1 MLHTVHTVEN
11 ACNNVLT
18 KQGRIQGGPG
28 GQKPTPSFGG
38 TPKLYQEGKNV
49 ECMHVNGPHFS
60 TSDVHPPYQ
69 NPVFTPVERLSR
81 FGETSKFPQPSMS
94 IIPSVGPSSFWCKW
108 LFVTWQIHL
117 EWSLPTPRWWLLSFV
132 ILRNCWGNLTSPPF
146 SNLHW
151 IT

>member
-1 MLHTVHTVEN
+1 MIN

-38 TPKLYQEGKNV
+38 IPKLYQEGKNV

-69 NPVFTPVERLSR
+69 NPVFTPVEILSR
-81 FGETSKFPQPSMS
+81 FGETSKFPQPSTS

-108 LFVTWQIHL
+108 RFCDLAHTFRM
-117 EWSLPTPRWWLLSFV
+117 E
-132 ILRNCWGNLTSPPF
+132 LTNTALVAFEFCDSA
-146 SNLHW
+146 
-151 IT
+151 